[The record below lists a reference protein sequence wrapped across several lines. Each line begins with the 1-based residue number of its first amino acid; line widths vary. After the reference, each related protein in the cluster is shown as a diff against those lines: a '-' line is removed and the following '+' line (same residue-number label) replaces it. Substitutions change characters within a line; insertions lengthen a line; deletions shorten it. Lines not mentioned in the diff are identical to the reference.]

1 MSKSLI
7 AAALIAAALS
17 SAGCASYA
25 PNDYS
30 YGEARAVQNVSYG
43 TVESVRPVRI
53 NADPAP
59 GGGTLAG
66 AAIGGLLGN
75 FIGHGYGRGLTTV
88 LGAVGGGVA
97 GNAIERDTSAAN
109 GEEIV
114 VRMDHGGSI
123 AVVQGTAEG
132 FAPGARVRVLM
143 GPRGARIEH
152 A

>member
-53 NADPAP
+53 NDPAP
-59 GGGTLAG
+59 GGGTVAG

-75 FIGHGYGRGLTTV
+75 VIGHGRGLTTV
-88 LGAVGGGVA
+88 LGAVGGGLA
-97 GNAIERDTSAAN
+97 GNAIERDASTGN

-114 VRMDHGGSI
+114 VRMDGGGSI
-123 AVVQGTAEG
+123 AVVQRALEA
-132 FAPGARVRVLM
+132 FVPGQRVRVLM